1 MDKVRI
7 VLNADLANTFGNL
20 LNRCTSLKLNK
31 KQHFPLFNLEH
42 VQKVLPESQ
51 EIINVA
57 STLTSNCYNAYLNG
71 NFYMGISQVMDFL
84 RLVNGLLNE
93 TQPWSLDVNSAAGQD
108 RLDTIL
114 YVALE
119 ALRTSSVL
127 LEPIIPQTSNS
138 VFNKLNIDPHLRTW
152 SSAENAFVDHPARNV
167 RLDEGKYV
175 LFSKLH

>member
-31 KQHFPLFNLEH
+31 KQHFPFFDLEH
-42 VQKVLPESQ
+42 VHKILPESQ
-51 EIINVA
+51 EIIKVA

-93 TQPWSLDVNSAAGQD
+93 TQPWNLVNSTDGQD
-108 RLDTIL
+108 RLDAIL
-114 YVALE
+114 YVSLE
-119 ALRTSSVL
+119 ALRTSSIL

-138 VFNKLNIDPHLRTW
+138 VLNKLNIDPHLRTW
-152 SSAENAFVDHPARNV
+152 SSAENAFVDQPGRNV
-167 RLDEGKYV
+167 RLDESKYV
-175 LFSKLH
+175 LFSKLQ

>member
-31 KQHFPLFNLEH
+31 KQHFPFFNLEY
-42 VQKVLPESQ
+42 VQRVLPESQ
-51 EIINVA
+51 EIIKVA
-57 STLTSNCYNAYLNG
+57 STLTSNCYDAYLNG

-93 TQPWSLDVNSAAGQD
+93 TQPWSLVNSADGQD

-114 YVALE
+114 YVSLE

-138 VFNKLNIDPHLRTW
+138 VLNKLNIDPQLRTW
-152 SSAENAFVDHPARNV
+152 SSAENAFVDQPGRNV
-167 RLDEGKYV
+167 CLDESKYV
-175 LFSKLH
+175 LFSKLL